1 MADLIRTRNGGIT
14 TLTLN
19 RPDKRNSL
27 SYGLVEE
34 LLHCVLEAHDDDTH
48 LLVLRGEG
56 KNFSAGFDFTDYE
69 TQTAGDLLRRFV
81 RVETLLQKVE
91 YAPFTT
97 VALVHGDN
105 FGAGVDLVVAC
116 TNRIADPA
124 ATCKLPGL
132 AFGLV
137 LGTRRLAAR
146 TSQHWAHSVLG
157 GALTVEALDACT
169 AGLFTALAR
178 MDEWEEHVERAA
190 ASTRNLGIAATAD
203 LHRALS
209 IDSRD
214 ADMADLVRSAAA
226 PGLIDRIHRFRE
238 GVLK

>member
-1 MADLIRTRNGGIT
+1 MPDLIRTRNGGIT

-27 SYGLVEE
+27 SHGLVEE
-34 LLHCVLEAHDDDTH
+34 LLHCVLEAHDDETH

-56 KNFSAGFDFTDYE
+56 KNFSAGFDFTGYE
-69 TQTAGDLLRRFV
+69 TQTASDLLHRFV

-91 YAPFTT
+91 HAPFTT
-97 VALVHGDN
+97 LALVHGDN

-116 TNRIADPA
+116 KNRIADPA

-132 AFGLV
+132 TFGLV

-146 TSQHWAHSVLG
+146 TSQHWARSVLEA
-157 GALTVEALDACT
+157 ALTVESLDACT

-178 MDEWEEHVERAA
+178 MDEWDEHVKRAA
-190 ASTRNLGIAATAD
+190 ASACNLEIASAAV
-203 LHRALS
+203 LHRVLS
-209 IDSRD
+209 VDTCD

-238 GVLK
+238 GA